1 MIRLLILYGQPKDPA
16 GFLKYYNE
24 VHIPIAKKMKGLKGW
39 TIGKVIGT
47 PGDQPTP
54 YFYVADLVA
63 QAGMTPIGPDRYP
76 ALTEPEMEA
85 LDPDRILLPSEPYR
99 FTRRHLQELGKRFP
113 AARVKM
119 VDGRAFTWYL
129 SRTEQALDQLAT
141 LLEEAP

>member
-47 PGDQPTP
+47 PDNQPTP

-63 QAGMTPIGPDRYP
+63 ESRSA
-76 ALTEPEMEA
+76 MEA
-85 LDPDRILLPSEPYR
+85 ILESPE
-99 FTRRHLQELGKRFP
+99 
-113 AARVKM
+113 
-119 VDGRAFTWYL
+119 GRAAVNDVPNFASGGVTFVY
-129 SRTEQALDQLAT
+129 TDFET
-141 LLEEAP
+141 VI